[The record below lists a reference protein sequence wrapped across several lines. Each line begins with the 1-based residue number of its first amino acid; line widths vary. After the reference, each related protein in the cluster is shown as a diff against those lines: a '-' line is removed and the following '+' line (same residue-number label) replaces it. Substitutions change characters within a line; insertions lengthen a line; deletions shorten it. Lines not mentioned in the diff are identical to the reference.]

1 MSDFNV
7 RESEISPKQIF
18 EQMKN
23 NIFNNFSIST
33 YSSINKAYLYARRS
47 LFKILHAITN
57 AMNFKS
63 QTFFLCTHYLDII
76 FSSQKSINININLLG
91 LASLSLS
98 AKFCEN
104 DPIVPHLQYFIK
116 VYNVI
121 MGYRSVFSMNDL
133 KTSEIFVLNILN
145 YKLNYFTSY
154 DFNSFLFGHGILKLE
169 QLREIGTNKNE
180 RYYRNK
186 RKEFVINQ
194 TNSLMIKNILEK
206 IYRKSRYYLDII
218 INKTKLCFKYN
229 ALILSIYIMKKSV
242 IEILA
247 IEHKINFCGIDEQ
260 EEFYKR
266 NSKCFKEIM
275 FEFYKIEYESNEQ
288 YKELVHDE
296 ELLEVF
302 EKKVIIKNGLSTAA
316 SLCES
321 KIEEKKDDEK
331 ENNKINNNNENKTL
345 FASSVSNGFY
355 KRLTL
360 KINSDEISKRHYDI
374 TDRNTI
380 TSRAKNSITVSNDNT
395 FDNINSN
402 LNINE
407 LQNTYKKRDISKS
420 NLSYANRSALNIY
433 SSYKNKHNEE
443 LPTNILKKKIT
454 NIPISNKYIPRIETY
469 NNLNKRKIFRN
480 NNDLNYTENTYQ
492 ESNYLSKK
500 EEIKTEKTS
509 PMKSDEISINHNF
522 LNYSKMYKI
531 RKINRLNNGKERKDY
546 SYSTTENNNNNDLS
560 KKSYEKKPYFKKLIR
575 HNTNEY
581 ASLNFNSTNN
591 FNSNIEKNK
600 FETIDLESLSRNKN
614 NNTNLKTNN
623 FYTRINLRKPTSDR
637 NSVFNTSINTGNENT
652 FKKNNNINDKK
663 ELITTSSRFR
673 RRYFH
678 NNTNI
683 NNDISGDIKTENAV
697 ILKDDNNKKEIES
710 YSQTKAINNKGLTSL
725 NFYNNKRTKI
735 SVNTIKNN
743 DNKSTDTNN
752 NKSFVETKRIT
763 HLLGKQ
769 NIELNNTLKEINL
782 AYVRNKNE
790 EKEREKEKEKERE
803 KEKEKEREKENKIST
818 SNNSKDINNNNIKV
832 NFTKSIRQKY
842 LNINK
847 NNRSSNNLNKNNE
860 EASTENNK
868 TNEYN
873 SNYDSINTNN
883 ISISI
888 KNRYTSK
895 NKINNIIINNNYN
908 LIENKM
914 NNDGNDEKRFSNT
927 KENTISNVNSNSNI
941 KYSTNIPIPNHYQ
954 DLKKTSMY
962 KIINKTRTLFTRNN
976 NKEEEKNKSNK
987 DNNDNDRNEYK
998 TINNNSSIN
1007 YFKSQNKNN
1016 KIIKSEKNL
1025 EIQRNKEEIIKNQQD
1040 KDKKFGNNSY
1050 LRNIVYKNRLNKN
1063 NININYRS
1071 QKNTSNILFSNNLNM
1086 NNNEN
1091 KNRDNNSNILSE
1103 YVKYKNIYI
1112 KNNAAGQ
1119 NINNSFVMS
1128 KNDNNLFNKKYVNRF
1143 VNYNSNNNNGND
1155 RSSVE
1160 NAINKFHVNRRIID
1174 ELSNNNNDNYYK
1186 VIFNGK

>member
-1 MSDFNV
+1 M
-7 RESEISPKQIF
+7 
-18 EQMKN
+18 
-23 NIFNNFSIST
+23 
-33 YSSINKAYLYARRS
+33 
-47 LFKILHAITN
+47 
-57 AMNFKS
+57 
-63 QTFFLCTHYLDII
+63 
-76 FSSQKSINININLLG
+76 
-91 LASLSLS
+91 
-98 AKFCEN
+98 
-104 DPIVPHLQYFIK
+104 
-116 VYNVI
+116 
-121 MGYRSVFSMNDL
+121 
-133 KTSEIFVLNILN
+133 
-145 YKLNYFTSY
+145 
-154 DFNSFLFGHGILKLE
+154 
-169 QLREIGTNKNE
+169 
-180 RYYRNK
+180 
-186 RKEFVINQ
+186 
-194 TNSLMIKNILEK
+194 
-206 IYRKSRYYLDII
+206 
-218 INKTKLCFKYN
+218 
-229 ALILSIYIMKKSV
+229 
-242 IEILA
+242 
-247 IEHKINFCGIDEQ
+247 
-260 EEFYKR
+260 
-266 NSKCFKEIM
+266 
-275 FEFYKIEYESNEQ
+275 
-288 YKELVHDE
+288 
-296 ELLEVF
+296 
-302 EKKVIIKNGLSTAA
+302 
-316 SLCES
+316 
-321 KIEEKKDDEK
+321 
-331 ENNKINNNNENKTL
+331 
-345 FASSVSNGFY
+345 
-355 KRLTL
+355 
-360 KINSDEISKRHYDI
+360 
-374 TDRNTI
+374 
-380 TSRAKNSITVSNDNT
+380 
-395 FDNINSN
+395 
-402 LNINE
+402 NINE
-407 LQNTYKKRDISKS
+407 HQNTYKKRDISKN

-433 SSYKNKHNEE
+433 SSYKNKHSEE

-469 NNLNKRKIFRN
+469 NNLNKRKILRN

-492 ESNYLSKK
+492 ESNYLTKK

-509 PMKSDEISINHNF
+509 PMKTDEISINHKF

-546 SYSTTENNNNNDLS
+546 SYSTNENNNNDLS

-581 ASLNFNSTNN
+581 VSLNFNSTNN

-614 NNTNLKTNN
+614 NNTNLKINN
-623 FYTRINLRKPTSDR
+623 FYTRINLRKQTNDR
-637 NSVFNTSINTGNENT
+637 NSVFNTSINVGNENT
-652 FKKNNNINDKK
+652 FKKNNNIDDRK

-673 RRYFH
+673 KRFQNNFH
-678 NNTNI
+678 NNINI

-697 ILKDDNNKKEIES
+697 ILKDVNNKKEIES
-710 YSQTKAINNKGLTSL
+710 YSQTKAINNKGLTSF
-725 NFYNNKRTKI
+725 NFYNNRRNKI

-743 DNKSTDTNN
+743 ENKNTDTNN

-782 AYVRNKNE
+782 AYVRSKNE
-790 EKEREKEKEKERE
+790 EKEKEKE
-803 KEKEKEREKENKIST
+803 KENKIS
-818 SNNSKDINNNNIKV
+818 NYSKDINSKNIKV

-860 EASTENNK
+860 EASTENNNK
-868 TNEYN
+868 NEYN
-873 SNYDSINTNN
+873 SHYDTINTNN

-908 LIENKM
+908 LTENKM
-914 NNDGNDEKRFSNT
+914 NNDGNDVKRFSNI

-954 DLKKTSMY
+954 DLKNSSMY

-976 NKEEEKNKSNK
+976 NKEEEKNKLNK
-987 DNNDNDRNEYK
+987 DNNDNDRKEYK

-1091 KNRDNNSNILSE
+1091 KNKDNNSNILSE

-1112 KNNAAGQ
+1112 KNN
-1119 NINNSFVMS
+1119 F
-1128 KNDNNLFNKKYVNRF
+1128 
-1143 VNYNSNNNNGND
+1143 
-1155 RSSVE
+1155 
-1160 NAINKFHVNRRIID
+1160 IIIII
-1174 ELSNNNNDNYYK
+1174 
-1186 VIFNGK
+1186 IFIT

>member
-18 EQMKN
+18 QQMKN
-23 NIFNNFSIST
+23 NIFNNFSNST

-63 QTFFLCTHYLDII
+63 QTFFLSAHYLDII
-76 FSSQKSINININLLG
+76 FSSQKSINMNINLLG

-121 MGYRSVFSMNDL
+121 MGYRSVFSLNDL
-133 KTSEIFVLNILN
+133 KATEIFVLNILD

-169 QLREIGTNKNE
+169 QLIEIDTNRNE

-242 IEILA
+242 IEILS
-247 IEHKINFCGIDEQ
+247 IEYKINFCGIDEQ

-275 FEFYKIEYESNEQ
+275 FEFYEIEYESNEQ
-288 YKELVHDE
+288 YKELVQDE
-296 ELLEVF
+296 ELLEVL
-302 EKKVIIKNGLSTAA
+302 EKKVIIKKGLSTAA

-321 KIEEKKDDEK
+321 KNEEKKEDEK
-331 ENNKINNNNENKTL
+331 ENYKINNNNDNKTL

-360 KINSDEISKRHYDI
+360 KINSDEISKRYYDI

-407 LQNTYKKRDISKS
+407 HQNTYKKRDISKN

-433 SSYKNKHNEE
+433 SSYKNKHSEE

-469 NNLNKRKIFRN
+469 NNLNKRKILRN

-492 ESNYLSKK
+492 ESNYLTKK

-509 PMKSDEISINHNF
+509 PMKTDEISINHKF

-546 SYSTTENNNNNDLS
+546 SYSTNENNNNDLS

-581 ASLNFNSTNN
+581 VSLNFNSTNN

-614 NNTNLKTNN
+614 NNTNLKINN
-623 FYTRINLRKPTSDR
+623 FYTRINLRKQTNDR
-637 NSVFNTSINTGNENT
+637 NSAFNTSINVGNENT
-652 FKKNNNINDKK
+652 FKKNNNIDDRK

-673 RRYFH
+673 KRFQNNFH
-678 NNTNI
+678 NNINI

-697 ILKDDNNKKEIES
+697 ILKDVNNKKEIES
-710 YSQTKAINNKGLTSL
+710 YSQTKAINNKGLTSF
-725 NFYNNKRTKI
+725 NFYNNRRNKI

-743 DNKSTDTNN
+743 ENKNTDTNN

-782 AYVRNKNE
+782 VYVRSKNE
-790 EKEREKEKEKERE
+790 EKEKEKE
-803 KEKEKEREKENKIST
+803 KENKIS
-818 SNNSKDINNNNIKV
+818 NYSKDINSKNIKV

-860 EASTENNK
+860 EASTENNNK
-868 TNEYN
+868 NEYN
-873 SNYDSINTNN
+873 SHYDTINTNN

-908 LIENKM
+908 LTENKM
-914 NNDGNDEKRFSNT
+914 NNDGNDVKRFSNI

-954 DLKKTSMY
+954 DLKNSSMY
-962 KIINKTRTLFTRNN
+962 KIINKTRTLFRRNN
-976 NKEEEKNKSNK
+976 NKEEEK
-987 DNNDNDRNEYK
+987 
-998 TINNNSSIN
+998 IN
-1007 YFKSQNKNN
+1007 
-1016 KIIKSEKNL
+1016 
-1025 EIQRNKEEIIKNQQD
+1025 
-1040 KDKKFGNNSY
+1040 
-1050 LRNIVYKNRLNKN
+1050 
-1063 NININYRS
+1063 
-1071 QKNTSNILFSNNLNM
+1071 
-1086 NNNEN
+1086 
-1091 KNRDNNSNILSE
+1091 
-1103 YVKYKNIYI
+1103 
-1112 KNNAAGQ
+1112 
-1119 NINNSFVMS
+1119 
-1128 KNDNNLFNKKYVNRF
+1128 
-1143 VNYNSNNNNGND
+1143 
-1155 RSSVE
+1155 
-1160 NAINKFHVNRRIID
+1160 
-1174 ELSNNNNDNYYK
+1174 
-1186 VIFNGK
+1186 